1 MSPNDI
7 SKLFTDYVRGELP
20 AIPWSEDPLAAETVT
35 IQKHLIGLNQ
45 SGRWTVG
52 SQPAVDGVES
62 ADEVFGWGPK
72 GGYIFQKSFVEF
84 FTTEK
89 EWERIRE
96 KIKDDLNISFYA
108 GNNKVRTLDEG
119 NLGKGGFMTNM
130 EESAA
135 NTVTWGVFPGKEIVQ
150 PTIIE
155 EVSFRNWKVPSCFVS
170 RADFRTKHLQYGTNG
185 PNYTPSNH
193 PPRNFFAKSR
203 INIG

>member
-1 MSPNDI
+1 MGGRKISRYIVSDRFLMIAFGLNDTYGLTLHTPAEVGIRLWNEPVNPDDI
-7 SKLFTDYVRGELP
+7 STLFTEYVRGELP

-89 EWERIRE
+89 EWEAIKE
-96 KIKDDLNISFYA
+96 KIKGDPNISFYA
-108 GNNKVRTLDEG
+108 GNNQVHPL
-119 NLGKGGFMTNM
+119 N
-130 EESAA
+130 ES
-135 NTVTWGVFPGKEIVQ
+135 
-150 PTIIE
+150 
-155 EVSFRNWKVPSCFVS
+155 S
-170 RADFRTKHLQYGTNG
+170 
-185 PNYTPSNH
+185 
-193 PPRNFFAKSR
+193 
-203 INIG
+203 